1 MCFGLSNAKIIGI
14 TAVLPEQSNKCFYG
28 EGIVLCR
35 DTKAMLDRRGA
46 KITFFHQS
54 SLFHD
59 LTGIAE
65 KFFAV
70 RRDNHA
76 FVCPMED
83 GNAKLVLQFLDRG
96 RERRLSDVQP
106 FSGLTDRSGVGSRHD
121 VFELL

>member
-1 MCFGLSNAKIIGI
+1 MCFGLSDAKIISI
-14 TAVLPEQSNKCFYG
+14 TAVLPEQSDKRFYG

-35 DTKAMLDRRGA
+35 DAEAMLDRRGA

-70 RRDNHA
+70 RRDNDT
-76 FVCPMED
+76 FVCPMKNS
-83 GNAKLVLQFLDRG
+83 NAKLVFQLLDRG
-96 RERRLSDVQP
+96 RERRLSDV
-106 FSGLTDRSGVGSRHD
+106 
-121 VFELL
+121 